1 MTSSFS
7 GLTLA
12 LRLRRGDVT
21 RLDDDL
27 TAPPPAAADA
37 RLFAD
42 DVALTSLCAAADDET
57 R

>member
-21 RLDDDL
+21 TLDDDDDL
-27 TAPPPAAADA
+27 PAPPPAAA
-37 RLFAD
+37 RLFPD
-42 DVALTSLCAAADDET
+42 DVALTSLYAAADDET